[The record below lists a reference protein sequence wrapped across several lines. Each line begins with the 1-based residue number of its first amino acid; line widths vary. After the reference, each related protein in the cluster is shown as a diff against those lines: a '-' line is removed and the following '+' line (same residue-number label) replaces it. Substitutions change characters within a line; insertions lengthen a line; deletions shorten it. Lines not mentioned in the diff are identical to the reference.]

1 MLLERFG
8 PRNLTPDVVEVD
20 RTRPVPP
27 NQVLLDDMADE
38 L

>member
-1 MLLERFG
+1 
-8 PRNLTPDVVEVD
+8 LTPDVVEVD